1 MVGVDVVDISRIAD
15 LLEEPAFLPRFFTA
29 EECGYIQSKHNRAA
43 TAAGLYAAK
52 EAFAKLLGCGV
63 RGFSLRE
70 AGVTHDAHGCPAY
83 ALSGRAADLARRA
96 GLRDIT
102 LSISHDGGVAVAAA
116 TAEHDARLAAFTAAV
131 HKTDDA
137 PDDVWTISD
146 ARQWLPKRRE
156 DSHKGDYGKVFAVA
170 GSTGLTGAGILA
182 CTAALKMGSG
192 LITLGCAASLNP
204 IFEICLREVMTLP
217 LPDLH
222 GALTMAA
229 AEPIAERC
237 KASDALLYGCGLG
250 GGDTVSEI
258 LTAVLPEVAI
268 PTIIDADGIN
278 ALVKNIDILSQA
290 RGPIIMTPHWMEF
303 SRVSGL
309 TLEQIAESPA
319 THAAAFAQQ
328 YGVVV
333 VLKSHQTVIA
343 SPDGRVR
350 RNLLGN
356 AGMATGGSGD
366 VLSGILL
373 SLLGQGLPPFEA
385 AVLGV
390 YLHAL
395 SGDMAAADK
404 GEHGMTPSD
413 LIEQLPYAVKF
424 ITQQ

>member
-1 MVGVDVVDISRIAD
+1 MVGVDVADISRMAD

-29 EECGYIQSKHNRAA
+29 EECAYIQGKHNRAA

-70 AGVTHDAHGCPAY
+70 AGVTHDAQGRPVY

-96 GLRDIT
+96 GLGDIA
-102 LSISHDGGVAVAAA
+102 LSISHDGGAAVAAA
-116 TAEHDARLAAFTAAV
+116 MATRDDRLAAFTAAV
-131 HKTDDA
+131 HKTDGA
-137 PDDVWTISD
+137 PDDVWTIDD
-146 ARQWLPKRRE
+146 ARQWLPKRRA
-156 DSHKGDYGKVFAVA
+156 DSHKGNYGKVFAVA

-222 GALTMAA
+222 GTLTMAA
-229 AEPIAERC
+229 AAPIAERC
-237 KASDALLYGCGLG
+237 RAADALLYGCGLG
-250 GGDTVSEI
+250 GGDTI
-258 LTAVLPEVAI
+258 LELLAAVLPGLDI
-268 PTIIDADGIN
+268 PAVIDADGIN
-278 ALVKNIDILSQA
+278 ALAKNIDILSRA
-290 RGPIIMTPHWMEF
+290 RGPVVLTPHWMEF
-303 SRVSGL
+303 SRISGL
-309 TLEQIAESPA
+309 TPEQIAAQPA
-319 THAAAFAQQ
+319 AHAADFAKK

-343 SPDGRVR
+343 APDGRIR
-350 RNLLGN
+350 RNVLGN

-385 AVLGV
+385 AALGV

-395 SGDMAAADK
+395 CGDMAAADK

-413 LIEQLPYAVKF
+413 CIEQLPYAAKF
-424 ITQQ
+424 ITQW